1 MYDLMTENF
10 QEIKLD
16 KAINNFLERVG
27 YENCEFENLKLK
39 YSSELSFIKISH
51 ITYAR
56 DKSQTDINLIDFE
69 QILNAISSKT
79 GKFIYVIESSKNGV
93 NLYLGTHK
101 DSVNFLNATF
111 NGIYSGSSSEIC
123 QDLNFGDME
132 NKKAMLGIPSL
143 KRDSDKKY
151 KQSLENI
158 LFPMQGKKF
167 RIVIV
172 ADSYDNS
179 TIKEIISKYQE
190 LGNEVHKLSKIS
202 KNATQSDSQTKG
214 ITFTTG
220 ISQSYGSSKTKG
232 FSETDGYS
240 NTTLW
245 GNISQ
250 SFPLIGAAIG
260 GLIAAPFGLPL
271 AGAAIIGGFVGN
283 AFRSSKT
290 INHSITN
297 SSSDTTSYTKTTNN
311 SQSDSTS
318 DTKTKGVGLTFE
330 EINKNAQNI
339 EKMIDK
345 YIERFEKGLSY
356 GMWNTSLYIQAD
368 DEITLSELEHTL
380 KSVYSGDE
388 THYESI
394 RFTPNLKHSIVS
406 LDRFPT
412 AYFGD
417 KIIANPIH
425 QSFAGLNSTINSQE
439 LAILS
444 ALPNNDIN
452 GISVTK
458 ISDFGLTQQNNT
470 KTNSFIEIGEIL
482 NKKKPINQRFKL
494 SLDALNSH
502 LFISGATGSGKSN
515 TIKVILKKLNEK
527 NIPFLVIEPAKSEYK
542 NLLSDIK
549 DLQIFRPGGKDD
561 VFKFNPFIFE
571 YNKNNIAI
579 SLTKHIDMLK
589 TTFISAFA
597 MYGPMPYVLED
608 AIYQVYEERGWNLN
622 TESHPYF
629 TNSDSFDEFRKSLF
643 FPNMDD
649 LKRKVVEVADKA
661 GYYQDVGSN
670 IKAALKT
677 RINNLTLGIKG
688 KIFNSIYAFDSKILF
703 EKPTII
709 ELSNIVND
717 EEKSFFMGLLLNKL
731 YQYREESGNYSG
743 LKHVTVIEEAHR
755 LLPNISLNVSG
766 EDSNARVG
774 AVETFTNI
782 LAEIRSFGEGII
794 VADQIVSKLNQ
805 DVIKNTDIKIIHK
818 TMSYEDRNLVGKAIN
833 LNDDQILDIAELKKG
848 EAIVFNRDIHQPF
861 LVKIDE
867 NKEILLQKTDMENFY
882 EQFITKNPNFKYE
895 MFYEKYYYLEE
906 KPNLKELNL
915 DYLKPEFIKFINL
928 IFANN
933 NILDGFKHLKSILP
947 EYKDGKSYIYA
958 VLYLFSNL
966 NYISNYQYYND
977 IDCYMEVC
985 RTFFGVL
992 NSIINEK
999 DDLKD
1004 RASKFADSFSHCNI
1018 KTIYPLMNS
1027 FPKYEID
1034 YTLLILEN
1042 ISSSKNIF
1050 DIWSNIK
1057 IDDALNENLDTFL
1070 SNKIGFL
1077 NSNIKFASEAIKY
1090 IN

>member
-1 MYDLMTENF
+1 MYDFMTENF

-27 YENCEFENLKLK
+27 YENCELENLKLK

-93 NLYLGTHK
+93 NLYLGTYK

-240 NTTLW
+240 DTTLW

-271 AGAAIIGGFVGN
+271 AGAAIGGFVGN

-318 DTKTKGVGLTFE
+318 DTKTKGIGLTFE

-394 RFTPNLKHSIVS
+394 RFTPNLKHS
-406 LDRFPT
+406 
-412 AYFGD
+412 
-417 KIIANPIH
+417 
-425 QSFAGLNSTINSQE
+425 
-439 LAILS
+439 
-444 ALPNNDIN
+444 
-452 GISVTK
+452 
-458 ISDFGLTQQNNT
+458 
-470 KTNSFIEIGEIL
+470 
-482 NKKKPINQRFKL
+482 
-494 SLDALNSH
+494 
-502 LFISGATGSGKSN
+502 
-515 TIKVILKKLNEK
+515 
-527 NIPFLVIEPAKSEYK
+527 
-542 NLLSDIK
+542 
-549 DLQIFRPGGKDD
+549 
-561 VFKFNPFIFE
+561 
-571 YNKNNIAI
+571 
-579 SLTKHIDMLK
+579 
-589 TTFISAFA
+589 
-597 MYGPMPYVLED
+597 
-608 AIYQVYEERGWNLN
+608 
-622 TESHPYF
+622 
-629 TNSDSFDEFRKSLF
+629 
-643 FPNMDD
+643 
-649 LKRKVVEVADKA
+649 VVV
-661 GYYQDVGSN
+661 
-670 IKAALKT
+670 
-677 RINNLTLGIKG
+677 
-688 KIFNSIYAFDSKILF
+688 
-703 EKPTII
+703 
-709 ELSNIVND
+709 
-717 EEKSFFMGLLLNKL
+717 
-731 YQYREESGNYSG
+731 
-743 LKHVTVIEEAHR
+743 
-755 LLPNISLNVSG
+755 
-766 EDSNARVG
+766 
-774 AVETFTNI
+774 
-782 LAEIRSFGEGII
+782 
-794 VADQIVSKLNQ
+794 
-805 DVIKNTDIKIIHK
+805 
-818 TMSYEDRNLVGKAIN
+818 
-833 LNDDQILDIAELKKG
+833 
-848 EAIVFNRDIHQPF
+848 
-861 LVKIDE
+861 
-867 NKEILLQKTDMENFY
+867 
-882 EQFITKNPNFKYE
+882 
-895 MFYEKYYYLEE
+895 
-906 KPNLKELNL
+906 
-915 DYLKPEFIKFINL
+915 
-928 IFANN
+928 
-933 NILDGFKHLKSILP
+933 
-947 EYKDGKSYIYA
+947 
-958 VLYLFSNL
+958 
-966 NYISNYQYYND
+966 
-977 IDCYMEVC
+977 
-985 RTFFGVL
+985 
-992 NSIINEK
+992 
-999 DDLKD
+999 
-1004 RASKFADSFSHCNI
+1004 
-1018 KTIYPLMNS
+1018 
-1027 FPKYEID
+1027 
-1034 YTLLILEN
+1034 
-1042 ISSSKNIF
+1042 
-1050 DIWSNIK
+1050 
-1057 IDDALNENLDTFL
+1057 
-1070 SNKIGFL
+1070 
-1077 NSNIKFASEAIKY
+1077 
-1090 IN
+1090 